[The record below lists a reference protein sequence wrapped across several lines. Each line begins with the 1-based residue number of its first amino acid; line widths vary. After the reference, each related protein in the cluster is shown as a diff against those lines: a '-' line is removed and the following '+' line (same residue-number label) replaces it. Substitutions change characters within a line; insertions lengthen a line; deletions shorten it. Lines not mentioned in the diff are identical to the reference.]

1 MPNEDK
7 TGSTG
12 VTGSN
17 NNGSSSPIVELS
29 GPSGST
35 GVTGSN
41 NNGSSSPIVGSS
53 GPSGSTSSTSS
64 TSSGYTGPNT
74 SNISNNDDFANLTLN
89 ETINGEGF
97 IVVNQ
102 QGTTVNGNEKTNTT
116 FNIVDNDNN
125 PNNNTVTIDQ
135 TLVETVITGYDNN
148 SVTGQLVA
156 QIRECAIEIKCADF
170 HGKGSIEDYS
180 ALFAAANKIANETRQ
195 MSLDVDITGFNEFS
209 VAADQ
214 LSALFTS
221 FTEKISTIN
230 IIDDSVFLQ
239 AVLNALRKIV
249 NLSNVFGKFKE
260 TILITSTVRIPKS
273 SHDVSVLLNEVMGEV
288 NCAMGYI
295 NNFVTPDLSLPAG
308 QLSAVD
314 KNIIVQAVNTIENW
328 KVLCDQGVS
337 IALANSPDIQCIKT
351 VNTTLKQ
358 KTGLLTAATNALRAK
373 FAILNP

>member
-1 MPNEDK
+1 MSDNNQNQNLNQNQGPS
-7 TGSTG
+7 GA
-12 VTGSN
+12 TGSN
-17 NNGSSSPIVELS
+17 DGGQSSPKL
-29 GPSGST
+29 GPSGSNGPT
-35 GVTGSN
+35 ESN
-41 NNGSSSPIVGSS
+41 ANQVGASPTNQVGAS
-53 GPSGSTSSTSS
+53 PT
-64 TSSGYTGPNT
+64 NT
-74 SNISNNDDFANLTLN
+74 SNISNNDDFTKLSLN

-102 QGTTVNGNEKTNTT
+102 QGTTVNGNGKTNTT

-125 PNNNTVTIDQ
+125 PDNNTVTIDQ
-135 TLVETVITGYDNN
+135 TLVETVITGYDNS

-156 QIRECAIEIKCADF
+156 QIRECAIEIKCEDF
-170 HGKGSIEDYS
+170 HGKGSISDYN
-180 ALFAAANKIANETRQ
+180 ALFAAAANVANETRQ
-195 MSLDVDITGFNEFS
+195 MSLDVDIEGFNEFS
-209 VAADQ
+209 AAADQ
-214 LSALFTS
+214 LSALFAS
-221 FTEKISTIN
+221 FTEKLSTIN

-273 SHDVSVLLNEVMGEV
+273 SHDVSLLLNDVMSEI

-308 QLSAVD
+308 QLSATD

-337 IALANSPDIQCIKT
+337 IALANSPDIQSIKA

-373 FAILNP
+373 FAILNPN

>member
-1 MPNEDK
+1 
-7 TGSTG
+7 
-12 VTGSN
+12 
-17 NNGSSSPIVELS
+17 
-29 GPSGST
+29 
-35 GVTGSN
+35 
-41 NNGSSSPIVGSS
+41 
-53 GPSGSTSSTSS
+53 
-64 TSSGYTGPNT
+64 
-74 SNISNNDDFANLTLN
+74 
-89 ETINGEGF
+89 
-97 IVVNQ
+97 
-102 QGTTVNGNEKTNTT
+102 
-116 FNIVDNDNN
+116 
-125 PNNNTVTIDQ
+125 
-135 TLVETVITGYDNN
+135 
-148 SVTGQLVA
+148 
-156 QIRECAIEIKCADF
+156 
-170 HGKGSIEDYS
+170 
-180 ALFAAANKIANETRQ
+180 

>member
-1 MPNEDK
+1 MSDNNQNQESFGA
-7 TGSTG
+7 TGS
-12 VTGSN
+12 SN
-17 NNGSSSPIVELS
+17 SVPSSPIL

-35 GVTGSN
+35 GST
-41 NNGSSSPIVGSS
+41 GSS
-53 GPSGSTSSTSS
+53 GPSGSNNN
-64 TSSGYTGPNT
+64 TGPNT
-74 SNISNNDDFANLTLN
+74 SNISNNDDFTNLTLN
-89 ETINGEGF
+89 ETINGDGF
-97 IVVNQ
+97 IVTNQ

-116 FNIVDNDNN
+116 FNTVDNDNN
-125 PNNNTVTIDQ
+125 PDNNTVTIDQ
-135 TLVETVITGYDNN
+135 TLVETVITGYDNS

-209 VAADQ
+209 AAADQ

-221 FTEKISTIN
+221 FTERLSTIN

-273 SHDVSVLLNEVMGEV
+273 SHDVSVLLNEVMGEI

-295 NNFVTPDLSLPAG
+295 NNFVTPDLSLPAA
-308 QLSAVD
+308 QLSTTD

-337 IALANSPDIQCIKT
+337 IALANSPDIQCIKS
-351 VNTTLKQ
+351 VNTNLKQ